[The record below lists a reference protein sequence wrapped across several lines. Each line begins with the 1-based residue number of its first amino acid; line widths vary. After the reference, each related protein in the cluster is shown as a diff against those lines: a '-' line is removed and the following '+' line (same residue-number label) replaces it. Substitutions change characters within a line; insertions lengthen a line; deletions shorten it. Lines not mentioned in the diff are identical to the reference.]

1 MDRLPQIFSAVPFS
15 SETIPCAKV
24 VRYKRTTCRVES
36 WFYSTQYVCPCTS
49 GPTGSKQHCPS
60 YPCLLVHASIQHCP
74 SYPCLLVHVAVQ
86 RQAAADVIVPLFIDD
101 RQQAAVHDADTDEPE
116 MVATPLQLTLQQR
129 EDTAFESD
137 MTGTL
142 FFACY
147 T

>member
-1 MDRLPQIFSAVPFS
+1 M
-15 SETIPCAKV
+15 

-49 GPTGSKQHCPS
+49 GPTGSK
-60 YPCLLVHASIQHCP
+60 QHCP

-129 EDTAFESD
+129 EDTAFDSD